1 MGILLE
7 EFQQRKVASSME
19 GKGGHEPQLDSGY
32 AFPKEN
38 EQSLLMVCERK
49 RGVKGDYE
57 VLGFSKNN
65 HYIC

>member
-1 MGILLE
+1 MAGFWVCI
-7 EFQQRKVASSME
+7 S
-19 GKGGHEPQLDSGY
+19 
-32 AFPKEN
+32 KEN
-38 EQSLLMVCERK
+38 EQSLLIACERK